1 MDTEDMG
8 DAEELVMVAEAVSTF
23 ECDAIVALL
32 ESCGVS
38 VHRGARD
45 GRPGASTL
53 DDNRVFVRHADAAFA
68 IEVLSAPPAMPE

>member
-1 MDTEDMG
+1 MGAEDTGNAD
-8 DAEELVMVAEAVSTF
+8 ELVMVAEALSTF

-32 ESCGVS
+32 ESCGVT

-53 DDNRVFVRHADAAFA
+53 DDNRVFVRHADAAIA
-68 IEVLSAPPAMPE
+68 NEVLSAPPAMPE